1 MILKA
6 FLSQFF
12 KSTIVFFILF
22 FISFFYT
29 NAQELQTEQAT
40 QPTKVTEIAIAI
52 NDISSESEK
61 LNQRVTKLRAI
72 LKPSSEIGDV
82 DSLLANTE
90 AEITLTKDSLYTK
103 IEEMS
108 QRRLKGRM
116 VEWENY
122 RLILKDY
129 QDVLNNRLTDVT
141 EVNEEMLDE
150 IKKWEFTKESLS
162 DDNKGG
168 DIYSNIDTIVNSL
181 QQITKISLVRIDSIF
196 IIQKRL
202 TNIVFF
208 TDEVI
213 SEIKRVQMQLQKD
226 YFVFDSPLLWQINK
240 RDSIA
245 LDTSN
250 TTLTNSFATMK
261 VEFDENVTSLKDFF
275 TLNKKTASL
284 QLIFLL
290 LIYILLIIIKK
301 QWQKDPK
308 IHTNQV
314 EKETIIILRYPF
326 AATIT
331 AGLLISAFFYKSLI
345 PTITEIHIIIIL
357 VSTTFLLPRLS
368 TKRFK
373 IFLSL
378 LVIVYLTNILE
389 SYLIPQSFLNRIVLL
404 ISAITLIYALVSGYR
419 EVKKKP
425 KFFLHIKALFKF
437 IVPIYLLFLIGAIVA
452 NIVGMARL
460 SQFLIEAILF
470 STILGIVV
478 YLSVKII
485 TSIFILLIQF
495 INSAN
500 TQAFSTLV
508 KVAQK
513 RLKPILFLIGFIVW
527 IIFTLRSFEL
537 YGYLLESLNEILLIK
552 WEISDLTISLGGI
565 LSFLVIFLVAILL
578 AQLAAAIFQDEWLI
592 KLLPRGVAPA
602 ISLMLRIFIISIGFY
617 ASLTAAKV
625 PLNQLGFVVGALGV
639 GIGFGLQNVVL
650 NFVAGLILA
659 FERPINLG
667 DTIEVDMEMGVVT
680 NIGIRSSNIKTYS
693 GSEAIIPNGDLI
705 SKKVVN
711 WTLTN
716 RDRRSVVLMKTSSTA
731 NPEKV
736 IELFNQIAT
745 EDPKIFKNPAPTT
758 HFYGFN
764 LEGNLDF
771 SLFYWTT
778 FDDGWSTKAA
788 IALKLYTA
796 LKNEGIRAPLPVRR
810 IISED

>member
-1 MILKA
+1 M
-6 FLSQFF
+6 
-12 KSTIVFFILF
+12 
-22 FISFFYT
+22 
-29 NAQELQTEQAT
+29 
-40 QPTKVTEIAIAI
+40 
-52 NDISSESEK
+52 
-61 LNQRVTKLRAI
+61 
-72 LKPSSEIGDV
+72 
-82 DSLLANTE
+82 
-90 AEITLTKDSLYTK
+90 
-103 IEEMS
+103 
-108 QRRLKGRM
+108 
-116 VEWENY
+116 
-122 RLILKDY
+122 
-129 QDVLNNRLTDVT
+129 NNRLTDVT
-141 EVNEEMLDE
+141 EINEEILDE
-150 IKKWEFTKESLS
+150 IKKWDFTKESLS
-162 DDNKGG
+162 DDNREG
-168 DIYSNIDTIVNSL
+168 DVYSNIDTIINSL
-181 QQITKISLVRIDSIF
+181 QQIVKISLVRIDSIF
-196 IIQKRL
+196 IIQKKL
-202 TNIVFF
+202 TSIVLS

-226 YFVFDSPLLWQINK
+226 YFVFDSPLLWQYNK
-240 RDSIA
+240 IDSIA

-250 TTLTNSFATMK
+250 TTLTNSFASMK

-275 TLNKKTASL
+275 ALNKKTASL

-290 LIYILLIIIKK
+290 LIYILLIVIKR

-326 AATIT
+326 AATT
-331 AGLLISAFFYKSLI
+331 TTGLLISAFFYTSLI
-345 PTITEIHIIIIL
+345 PTVTEIHIIIIL
-357 VSTTFLLPRLS
+357 VFTTLLLPRLS
-368 TKRFK
+368 TKRIK

-378 LVIVYLTNILE
+378 LFLVYLTGILE

-404 ISAITLIYALVSGYR
+404 ISAITLIIALVSGYL

-425 KFFLHIKALFKF
+425 NFFLHIKAIFKF
-437 IVPIYLLFLIGAIVA
+437 LVPIYLLFLVGAIVA
-452 NIVGMARL
+452 NIIGMVRL
-460 SQFLIEAILF
+460 SQFLIEGILF

-500 TQAFSTLV
+500 TQAFSTMV

-537 YGYLLESLNEILLIK
+537 YGYLLENINELLLIK
-552 WEISDLTISLGGI
+552 WEVSNLTISLGGI
-565 LSFLVIFLVAILL
+565 LSFLVIFIVAILL

-602 ISLMLRIFIISIGFY
+602 ISLMLRILIISIGFY

-680 NIGIRSSNIKTYS
+680 SIGVRSSNIKTYS

-736 IELFNQIAT
+736 IELFNKIAT

-796 LKNEGIRAPLPVRR
+796 LKDEGIQAPLPVRR
-810 IISED
+810 IISEDL